1 MAPHGWQADVQ
12 SLIDETLDGVK
23 DPESG
28 LSIAD
33 LGLVRR
39 VRVSD
44 QGRIVYLDVPF
55 DNHTPGCLACAGIAM
70 TIVLGIRRDLKAA
83 FEKAFPGYAVEFI

>member
-1 MAPHGWQADVQ
+1 MTKSVWDPAVQ
-12 SLIDETLDGVK
+12 QRIEGILTRVK

-28 LSIAD
+28 LSISD

-44 QGRIVYLDVPF
+44 EGKVVYLDVPF

-70 TIVLGIRRDLKAA
+70 TIILGIRRDLKAA
-83 FEKAFPGYAVEFI
+83 FEDEFPGFTVEYI

>member
-1 MAPHGWQADVQ
+1 MAEQREDPRVQ
-12 SLIDETLDGVK
+12 EKIDHILDRIK

-44 QGRIVYLDVPF
+44 EHRYIYLDVPF
-55 DNHTPGCLACAGIAM
+55 DDHTPGCLTCAGIAM
-70 TIVLGIRRDLKAA
+70 AIVASIRRDLKAA
-83 FEKAFPGYAVEFI
+83 FEEEFPEYTVEFI